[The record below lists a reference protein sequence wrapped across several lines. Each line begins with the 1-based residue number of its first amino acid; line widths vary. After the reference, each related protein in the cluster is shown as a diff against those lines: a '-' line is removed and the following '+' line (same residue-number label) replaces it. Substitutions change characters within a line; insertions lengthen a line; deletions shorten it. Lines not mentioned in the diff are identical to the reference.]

1 MFPIRGLVV
10 KQDFQ
15 SPYVVYSKTGGDSQG
30 TREEYELIAAF
41 PSQPVPDST
50 AISNLFLDRGA
61 GA

>member
-30 TREEYELIAAF
+30 SRDVYGLMAAF
-41 PSQPVPDST
+41 PAQPVPDAT
-50 AISNLFLDRGA
+50 AISDIFLK
-61 GA
+61 